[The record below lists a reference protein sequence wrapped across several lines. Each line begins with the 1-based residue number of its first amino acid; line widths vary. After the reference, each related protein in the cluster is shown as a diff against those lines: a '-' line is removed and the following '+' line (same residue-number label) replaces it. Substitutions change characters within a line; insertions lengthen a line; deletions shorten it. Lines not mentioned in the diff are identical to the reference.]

1 MNALAWFI
9 DNFGQDDAT
18 EYKEEKF
25 DILIMDALDPQDDV
39 PFAEILYTHDHF
51 FKSMFNALTDEGI
64 LILQLGVAPYLDQPP
79 DEVTKDSKRAYL
91 SNSLENVGFSS
102 NSFV

>member
-1 MNALAWFI
+1 MIEIDEQMVSVSREHLPSWNSCSDIKGSADWCGDDVRVDVQYMDALAWFI

-39 PFAEILYTHDHF
+39 PFAEILYTHDQF
-51 FKSMFNALTDEGI
+51 FQI
-64 LILQLGVAPYLDQPP
+64 HV
-79 DEVTKDSKRAYL
+79 
-91 SNSLENVGFSS
+91 
-102 NSFV
+102 